1 MLYEGQAHEFQYAP
15 RGPPP
20 AHNACV
26 PKAATMATVPVDG
39 KCMENPLLGQE
50 PLPQFLKIRPE
61 HVEPAVRELLSEN
74 RARIEELATVPQPT
88 FASVVEPLEELQH
101 RISRTW
107 SPVSHLNAVLNSDAL
122 RAGYNACLPLLSAY
136 QTDLAQSEPLFRAY
150 RTVAEQ
156 EGAALAPV
164 QRQLLEHRVRDF
176 RLAGVG
182 LSPQRKESFKTA
194 MLELTQLQAKFE
206 ENVLDATNHWNW
218 HVRESAELTGLNEM
232 LIEQARRRA
241 AERGLPGWV
250 LSLDQPTYVAVVTDA
265 ESEVLRRAFYE
276 AWTTRAS
283 DQGPNAGRWD
293 NSRTM
298 EEILQRRH
306 AAARLLDFRNYAE
319 YALATRMATSVAEVL
334 RFLHELAGAA
344 RAAAQAEFA
353 ELEAFAGR
361 KLAAWDVGFYA
372 ERLQRQRFSVSQ
384 EELRPY
390 FPLPRVLSGL
400 FEVAERLFGVRIRE
414 RPGAPVWHPD
424 ARLFDIENS
433 RGEAVGSFYLDAYAR
448 PNKRSGAWMDEC
460 VGRKRLASGAALP
473 VAYLVC
479 NFLPPGV
486 EHPALLTHDDVLTLF
501 HEFGHGLHHLLT
513 RVDYP
518 SIAGINGVAWD
529 AVELPSQFLE
539 NYAWHP
545 EVLQRISGH
554 FQSGEPLPAEQQQRL
569 IATRSFHAGLQMMR
583 QLEFALFDF
592 RIHTEYSPEHGGRIL
607 EILREVREEVAVVP
621 VPEWNRFP
629 NSFGHI
635 FAGGYAAGY
644 YSYKWAEVLA
654 ADAFAAFEE
663 SGVFDHSTAQRFLDS
678 ILSRGGSRDALD
690 AFIDFRGRRPDV
702 RALLKQHGIL
712 GAVRHSA

>member
-1 MLYEGQAHEFQYAP
+1 M
-15 RGPPP
+15 
-20 AHNACV
+20 
-26 PKAATMATVPVDG
+26 D
-39 KCMENPLLGQE
+39 NPLLGQE
-50 PLPQFLKIRPE
+50 PLPQFLRIRPE
-61 HVEPAVRELLSEN
+61 HVEPAVRELLQEN
-74 RARIEELATVPQPT
+74 RARIEELATVPDPT
-88 FASVVEPLEELQH
+88 FASVVEPMEELQH
-101 RISRTW
+101 RIARTW
-107 SPVSHLNAVLNSDAL
+107 SPVSHLNAVLNSEAL

-150 RTVAEQ
+150 RTVAERQ
-156 EGAALAPV
+156 SEALAPV

-182 LSPQRKESFKTA
+182 LDAARKERFKTA

-206 ENVLDATNHWNW
+206 ENVLDATNHWSW
-218 HVRESAELTGLNEM
+218 HVQAEAELRGLNEM
-232 LIEQARRRA
+232 LIEQARARA
-241 AERGLPGWV
+241 AERGLTGWV

-265 ESEVLRRAFYE
+265 ESEPLRRAFYE

-293 NSRTM
+293 NSAVM
-298 EEILQRRH
+298 EEILKRRH
-306 AAARLLDFRNYAE
+306 EAARLLEFRNYAD
-319 YALATRMATSVAEVL
+319 YALATRMASSAQEVL
-334 RFLHELAGAA
+334 RFLHELAAAA
-344 RAAAQAEFA
+344 RPAAQAEFA

-372 ERLQRQRFSVSQ
+372 ERLQRERFQVSQ
-384 EELRPY
+384 EELRPF
-390 FPLPRVLSGL
+390 FPLPKVLAGL

-414 RPGAPVWHPD
+414 RTGAPVWHPD
-424 ARLFDIENS
+424 ARLFDIES
-433 RGEAVGSFYLDAYAR
+433 ERGEAVGSFYLDAYAR

-460 VGRKRLASGAALP
+460 VGRKRLASGEALP

-479 NFLPPGV
+479 NFLPPGA
-486 EHPALLTHDDVLTLF
+486 ERPALLTHDDVLTLF

-539 NYAWHP
+539 NYAWNP
-545 EVLQRISGH
+545 QVLQRISGH
-554 FQSGEPLPAEQQQRL
+554 YQSGEPLPQAQQERL

-592 RIHTEYSPEHGGRIL
+592 RIHTEYSPEAGGRIMP
-607 EILREVREEVAVVP
+607 ILNEVRSEVAVVP
-621 VPEWNRFP
+621 VPAWNRFP

-663 SGVFDHSTAQRFLDS
+663 TGVFDRPTAQRFLDA

-690 AFIDFRGRRPDV
+690 AFVEFRGRRPDV

-712 GAVRHSA
+712 AAPGRA

>member
-1 MLYEGQAHEFQYAP
+1 
-15 RGPPP
+15 
-20 AHNACV
+20 
-26 PKAATMATVPVDG
+26 
-39 KCMENPLLGQE
+39 MENPLLGQE

-61 HVEPAVRELLSEN
+61 HVLPAVQELLAEN
-74 RARIEELATVPQPT
+74 RARIEELALQSTPT

-101 RISRTW
+101 RISRAW

-136 QTDLAQSEPLFRAY
+136 QTDLAQSEPLFNAY
-150 RTVAEQ
+150 RTVADQQGE
-156 EGAALAPV
+156 ALAPV
-164 QRQLLEHRVRDF
+164 QRQLLVHRVRDF

-182 LSPQRKESFKTA
+182 LPAERKERFKTA

-206 ENVLDATNHWNW
+206 ENVLDATNHWTR
-218 HVRESAELTGLNEM
+218 HVTDAQELRGLNDM
-232 LIEQARRRA
+232 LIEQARHRA
-241 AERGLPGWV
+241 EERGLAGWL

-265 ESEVLRRAFYE
+265 ESEPLRRAFYE

-283 DQGPNAGRWD
+283 DQGPTAGRWD
-293 NSRTM
+293 NSAVM
-298 EEILQRRH
+298 EEILKRRH
-306 AAARLLDFRNYAE
+306 EAARLLDFKNYAE
-319 YALATRMATSVAEVL
+319 YALATRMASSAAEVL
-334 RFLHELAGAA
+334 KFLHELSATARTAA
-344 RAAAQAEFA
+344 RAEFA

-372 ERLQRQRFSVSQ
+372 ERLQRERFQVSQ

-400 FEVAERLFGVRIRE
+400 FEVAERLFGIRIRE
-414 RPGAPVWHPD
+414 RSGAAVWHPD
-424 ARLFDIENS
+424 ARLFDIAS
-433 RGEAVGSFYLDAYAR
+433 ARGEPVGSFYLDAYAR

-460 VGRKRLASGAALP
+460 VGRKRLASGEALP

-479 NFLPPGV
+479 NFLPPGAGR
-486 EHPALLTHDDVLTLF
+486 PALLTHDDVLTLF

-554 FQSGEPLPAEQQQRL
+554 FESGEPLPKPQQTRL
-569 IATRSFHAGLQMMR
+569 IQTRSFHAGLQMMR

-592 RIHTEYSPEHGGRIL
+592 RMHTEYSPERGGRIL
-607 EILREVREEVAVVP
+607 EILAEVRAEVAVVP
-621 VPEWNRFP
+621 VPAWNRFP

-663 SGVFDHSTAQRFLDS
+663 TGVFDPRTAQRFLDA

-690 AFIDFRGRRPDV
+690 AFVDFRGRRPDV
-702 RALLKQHGIL
+702 RALLRQHGIL
-712 GAVRHSA
+712 PSGGLAA

>member
-1 MLYEGQAHEFQYAP
+1 
-15 RGPPP
+15 
-20 AHNACV
+20 
-26 PKAATMATVPVDG
+26 
-39 KCMENPLLGQE
+39 MENPLLGQE

-74 RARIEELATVPQPT
+74 RARIEELSTVPQPT

-156 EGAALAPV
+156 EGAALAPA
-164 QRQLLEHRVRDF
+164 QRQLLQHRVRDF

-182 LSPQRKESFKTA
+182 LSPERKESFKTA

-218 HVRESAELTGLNEM
+218 HVRDDGELTGLNEM
-232 LIEQARRRA
+232 LIDQARRRA

-293 NSRTM
+293 NSHTM
-298 EEILQRRH
+298 EEILRRRH
-306 AAARLLDFRNYAE
+306 AAARLLEFRNYAE
-319 YALATRMATSVAEVL
+319 YALATRMATSVEEVL

-390 FPLPRVLSGL
+390 FPLPRVLAGL

-424 ARLFDIENS
+424 ARLFDIENN

-460 VGRKRLASGAALP
+460 VGRKRLASGEALP

-479 NFLPPGV
+479 NFLPPGG

-545 EVLQRISGH
+545 EVLQRIGAHFASGAA
-554 FQSGEPLPAEQQQRL
+554 LPADTQARL
-569 IATRSFHAGLQMMR
+569 IATRSFQAGLAMVR

-592 RIHTEYSPEHGGRIL
+592 RIHTEYSPERGARVR
-607 EILREVREEVAVVP
+607 EILNEVRHEVAVVP
-621 VPEWNRFP
+621 VPQWNRFA

-635 FAGGYAAGY
+635 FAGGYAAG
-644 YSYKWAEVLA
+644 
-654 ADAFAAFEE
+654 
-663 SGVFDHSTAQRFLDS
+663 
-678 ILSRGGSRDALD
+678 
-690 AFIDFRGRRPDV
+690 
-702 RALLKQHGIL
+702 
-712 GAVRHSA
+712 

>member
-1 MLYEGQAHEFQYAP
+1 
-15 RGPPP
+15 
-20 AHNACV
+20 
-26 PKAATMATVPVDG
+26 
-39 KCMENPLLGQE
+39 MENPLLGQE

-61 HVEPAVRELLSEN
+61 HVEPAVRELLSEH
-74 RARIEELATVPQPT
+74 RARIEQLATVSEPT
-88 FASVVEPLEELQH
+88 FASVVEPLEELHH
-101 RISRTW
+101 RTSRTW

-136 QTDLAQSEPLFRAY
+136 HTDLAQSEPLFRAY
-150 RTVAEQ
+150 RRVAEQ
-156 EGAALAPV
+156 QGAHLAPV

-182 LSPQRKESFKTA
+182 LPAERKERFKTA

-206 ENVLDATNHWNW
+206 ENVLDATNNWCW
-218 HVRESAELTGLNEM
+218 HVTDAAQLRGLNEM
-232 LIEQARRRA
+232 LIEQARARA
-241 AERGLPGWV
+241 EQRALPGWV
-250 LSLDQPTYVAVVTDA
+250 LTLDQPTYVAVVTDA
-265 ESEVLRRAFYE
+265 ESEPLRRAFYE

-283 DQGPNAGRWD
+283 DQGPNAGLWD
-293 NSRTM
+293 NSTIM
-298 EEILQRRH
+298 EEILKRRH
-306 AAARLLDFRNYAE
+306 EAARLLDFNNYAE
-319 YALATRMATSVAEVL
+319 YALATRMAHSVEEVL

-361 KLAAWDVGFYA
+361 KLAAWDAPFYA

-390 FPLPRVLSGL
+390 FPLPRVLVGL
-400 FEVAERLFGVRIRE
+400 FEVAARLFGVHIRE
-414 RPGAPVWHPD
+414 RVGAPVWHPD
-424 ARLFDIENS
+424 ARLFDIENV

-460 VGRKRLASGAALP
+460 VGRKRLSSGAALP

-479 NFLPPGV
+479 NFLPPGQ
-486 EHPALLTHDDVLTLF
+486 ERPALLTHDDVLTLF

-554 FQSGEPLPAEQQQRL
+554 FQSGQPLPAEQQARL

-583 QLEFALFDF
+583 QLEFSLFDF
-592 RIHTEYSPEHGGRIL
+592 RMHTEYCPERGGRIL
-607 EILREVREEVAVVP
+607 EILREVRSEVAVLP

-663 SGVFDHSTAQRFLDS
+663 SGVFDRPTAQRFLDA

-690 AFIDFRGRRPDV
+690 AFIEFRGRRPDV

-712 GAVRHSA
+712 GAARRGV